1 MFYYARFRDTNG
13 IIIEGIFDRASEI
26 KALTGTDLSDLEML
40 NVLLFKLCGHTYT
53 ERKENLRNLA
63 IDFQAAQSEESNL
76 QLSYMEAA
84 KSADF
89 FRKNGRRYGLLR
101 EFQENAIC

>member
-13 IIIEGIFDRASEI
+13 IIIEGVFDSASEI
-26 KALTGTDLSDLEML
+26 KALTGTDVSDLEML
-40 NVLLFKLCGHTYT
+40 NVLLFKLCGHTYA

-76 QLSYMEAA
+76 QLSYMEVAR
-84 KSADF
+84 SEHF